1 MGVLE
6 HDIQAEIHK
15 LKHQLEEA
23 RLSQRESSFKTTR
36 ELTVLRR
43 AIITLTEACHTDSDS
58 LRRALG
64 ELRYAMEQ
72 KQDISKLVPQ
82 LAVIERQLRQQ
93 ITDTNKREEHAS
105 SEFIRCGETL
115 LRVPGLPM
123 KLKRDLR
130 ELLGQVASPF
140 SIKLELAGS
149 LLELYQRSIKI
160 LTSNPDVA
168 IQDLEN
174 AADRELL
181 MRLSSELQ
189 HLITELDFEGE
200 SGELLFDIR
209 AKLLIGVSTESLL
222 ELTLQVLKL
231 VIDGTHFERKS
242 SEQFLEQVNTTL
254 ASSLKSSTQS
264 IETQHSYLEQRK
276 EMNRELDLLA
286 SKSQHCIENAGS
298 FEQLKGNMTSM
309 VSQLN
314 SLSERLKLAE
324 QREQSLIEQMNY
336 SKGQV
341 QSLFEQ
347 TQDHRRR
354 LDDQSKRLLLDPLTK
369 VYNRSAYNDHL
380 ELEYR
385 RWVRSQEPLRV
396 ALLDIDGFKA
406 LNDSF
411 GYTAGDKALKIIA
424 RTISTE
430 LADTDIL
437 GRFGGEEFAL
447 LLPNRSDND
456 CHELIKRIQAAI
468 SKLPFKFKDQQIS
481 ITVSVSS
488 TAFKD
493 SDSPEEVME
502 RLLRHLAEA
511 KRLGPQQVVWK

>member
-23 RLSQRESSFKTTR
+23 RLSQRESNFKKTR

-43 AIITLTEACHTDSDS
+43 AVSTLAEACVTHSDS
-58 LRRALG
+58 LRRALDD
-64 ELRYAMEQ
+64 LRYAMEQ

-82 LAVIERQLRQQ
+82 LAVVERQLRQQ
-93 ITDTNKREEHAS
+93 ISDNSKREAQS
-105 SEFIRCGETL
+105 SDDFVRCGETL
-115 LRVPGLPM
+115 LRVPGLPT

-130 ELLGQVASPF
+130 EVLAQASSPIA
-140 SIKLELAGS
+140 IKLELASS
-149 LLELYQRSIKI
+149 LLELYQRSVKI

-168 IQDLEN
+168 INDLEN
-174 AADRELL
+174 SADRELL

-189 HLITELDFEGE
+189 HLITELDFEGD

-254 ASSLKSSTQS
+254 ASSLKNSSQS
-264 IETQHSYLEQRK
+264 IETQYSYLEQRK

-286 SKSQHCIENAGS
+286 SKSQHCINNAES
-298 FEQLKGNMTSM
+298 FDQLKGSMDTM
-309 VSQLN
+309 VSQLS

-324 QREQSLIEQMNY
+324 QREQSLIDQMNY
-336 SKGQV
+336 SQGQV

-369 VYNRSAYNDHL
+369 VYNRSAFNDHL

-396 ALLDIDGFKA
+396 ALLDIDNFKA

-411 GYTAGDKALKIIA
+411 GYSAGDKALKIIA

-430 LADTDIL
+430 LIDTDIV

-447 LLPNRSDND
+447 ILPNRSDND
-456 CHELIKRIQAAI
+456 AHDLITLIQVAI

-481 ITVSVSS
+481 ITASIAS
-488 TAFKD
+488 TAFKN

-502 RLLRHLAEA
+502 RLQHYLDEA
-511 KRLGPQQVVWK
+511 KKRGKQQVAWK